1 MSAGGGAIAWKGL
14 TIRTGDDSPAAT
26 ELRIVTMCYKCI
38 LGLRMLLND
47 MKCGLT
53 QTSPT
58 HIYTDSLA
66 VEQGTICE
74 KVSKI
79 SRWMATRYAM
89 VRWGI
94 SCLTIL
100 LLGISTWDNP
110 SDVLTKCVSK
120 DLFVRHRAVLL
131 GLQPPP
137 RGADDVR
144 NRV

>member
-1 MSAGGGAIAWKGL
+1 
-14 TIRTGDDSPAAT
+14 
-26 ELRIVTMCYKCI
+26 
-38 LGLRMLLND
+38 
-47 MKCGLT
+47 MKCGLA

-89 VRWGI
+89 ARWGI

-131 GLQPPP
+131 GLQTPP

-144 NRV
+144 NRI